1 MDRALSNR
9 PEYNSQTDTE
19 LWSALCAGEA
29 IALGQLYDR
38 HAGLVYGVGL
48 NMLGNAQEAEDLTQD
63 IFIKLVENQ
72 KYDPARG
79 SLRTFLM
86 MLTRSRAMDRLR
98 SRQTARR
105 SQRKLQISHAAS
117 AEDIDF
123 ATQSIIAD
131 EQSET
136 VKAALAQ
143 LSDEQQQALR
153 LAYYE
158 GFTQSDIASR
168 LDIPLGTIKARTRR
182 GLLKLRQILTIRQK
196 GEAAEEARQKAPRN
210 DASRSDAL
218 KNDLPRSDT
227 PRSDVQRN
235 DTEGRIEP

>member
-1 MDRALSNR
+1 MDRAPSNR
-9 PEYNSQTDTE
+9 PEHDPQTDAE
-19 LWSALCAGEA
+19 LWLAVCAGETV
-29 IALGQLYDR
+29 ALGQLYDR

-48 NMLGNAQEAEDLTQD
+48 NMLGNAQEAEDLTHD
-63 IFIKLVENQ
+63 IFIKLVENK

-98 SRQTARR
+98 SRQSARR
-105 SQRKLQISHAAS
+105 SQRKLQINHAAAS

-123 ATQSIIAD
+123 ATQSVIAN

-136 VKAALAQ
+136 VKAALSQ
-143 LSDEQQQALR
+143 LSDDQQQALR

-182 GLLKLRQILTIRQK
+182 GLLKLRQILAIRQK
-196 GEAAEEARQKAPRN
+196 EEPKETAREIRQESPRSDVPRN
-210 DASRSDAL
+210 DASR
-218 KNDLPRSDT
+218 N
-227 PRSDVQRN
+227 DVQRN
-235 DTEGRIEP
+235 NAEGRIDS